1 MIDEQT
7 LIRQLK
13 AGDYK
18 ALEPLMALHQDYVY
32 TLAMRMVKKPE
43 LAEEVTQDV
52 FVKVYQKI
60 GDFQERA
67 KFSTWLFTIAYR
79 TSLNYLERKQIVLPE
94 SSLGS
99 TDEEGQNLE
108 HRFQDETTD
117 DQDILDDLQ
126 WNSQLRII
134 IWQAIDQLDYL
145 QGVIITLFYLNQF
158 SVTEIAEII
167 PMPQNTIKTHLF
179 RGRKNLKQILLR
191 KYQAEDLL

>member
-1 MIDEQT
+1 MIEEQT

-13 AGDYK
+13 EGDFK
-18 ALEPLMALHQDYVY
+18 ALEPLMALHQDFVY
-32 TLAMRMVKKPE
+32 TLAVRMVKKPE

-79 TSLNYLERKQIVLPE
+79 TCLNYLERKQIVMPE
-94 SSLGS
+94 SSFVN
-99 TDEEGQNLE
+99 TEEGEDLE
-108 HRFQDETTD
+108 KRFQDETSD
-117 DQDILDDLQ
+117 DQDILENLQ
-126 WNSQLRII
+126 WNAQLRII

-158 SVTEIAEII
+158 SVAEIADII

-191 KYQAEDLL
+191 NYQAEDLI